1 VSGPLLGGRPR
12 GIGRAIFTVPPSDR
26 ALTLRLTASF
36 TPEGG
41 GAAISNAWPLWI
53 FPVVNAW
60 PGGVGVLDPAGVL
73 GGLDDLL
80 DAARRVETPD
90 AGLSV
95 LIASVLSDEVLSFA
109 RSGGRVL
116 LIQHGDRPLPA
127 RAVPFWR
134 EGITLI
140 GDHPALA
147 AMPHDGVLDLQFYGL
162 ATDRALDATR
172 LAGVLPD
179 AAKVRAP
186 LRRLDA
192 RQFDVTDY
200 LLDMRL
206 GAGRLAATTLRFQ
219 GGMGDQPVGLR
230 AHLAGRWLLY
240 TLLRDLAGGE
250 A

>member
-1 VSGPLLGGRPR
+1 
-12 GIGRAIFTVPPSDR
+12 
-26 ALTLRLTASF
+26 
-36 TPEGG
+36 
-41 GAAISNAWPLWI
+41 
-53 FPVVNAW
+53 
-60 PGGVGVLDPAGVL
+60 
-73 GGLDDLL
+73 
-80 DAARRVETPD
+80 
-90 AGLSV
+90 
-95 LIASVLSDEVLSFA
+95 
-109 RSGGRVL
+109 VL

-172 LAGVLPD
+172 LADVLPD